1 MHDPELTTGLN
12 NAKPNL
18 FANDMNLDER
28 SDSKSK
34 IKIRMYGSKRS
45 LCAYTA
51 VLTGNEN
58 ESKFVSEN

>member
-1 MHDPELTTGLN
+1 MHDPELAGGQSAIT
-12 NAKPNL
+12 PNSSV
-18 FANDMNLDER
+18 NGPELDER

-51 VLTGNEN
+51 TLLGN
-58 ESKFVSEN
+58 

>member
-51 VLTGNEN
+51 VLTGN
-58 ESKFVSEN
+58 